1 MTSPGKQSIMQ
12 DKGRKRTEY
21 GLDNY
26 GIREASAVYWNL
38 NTPELYEEIARRNEG
53 IFSAHGALIVDT
65 GEHTGRAAKDKA
77 IVREPG
83 SEDKVFWGEVN
94 KEFTQAQFN
103 SLRDRMMAH
112 TKGRELFVQDTFA
125 GADPRYRLPV
135 RIITELA
142 WHSLFARTMFIND
155 ASDEHHQPEFTI
167 INLPSFKADPAR
179 DGTRSSTFIL
189 MDFSQRLVLIGGTSY
204 AGETKKSVFTIL
216 NYLLPQR
223 GVMSMHC
230 SANVGER
237 GDVAVFFGLS
247 GTGKTTLS
255 ADPERR
261 LIGDDEH
268 GWSDDGVFNFEG
280 GCYAKVI
287 KLSAEAEPDIYRTTR
302 MFGTV
307 LENVVYDMETRELDL
322 DDGTKTENT
331 RAAYPLESIPNI
343 VPEGYAGH
351 PQNIVMLTADAFG
364 VLPPIAK
371 LTPAE
376 AMYHFLSGYTAK
388 VAGTERGVKEPEATF
403 STCFGAPFMVLHPG
417 VYADL
422 LGKKMAE
429 HKSNCWLVNTGW
441 SGGAYGEG
449 QRMKIAY
456 TRAMI
461 RAILNGTL
469 ARVETQPDPIFN
481 LGIPVSCPDVPSE
494 VLTPR
499 NTWKDPQAYDEKAR
513 DLARRFNE
521 NFKKYAEGVSEGVR
535 RVAPVTD

>member
-1 MTSPGKQSIMQ
+1 MTSLRTQKITQ
-12 DKGRKRTEY
+12 DKGRKRTSYE
-21 GLDNY
+21 LDNY
-26 GIREASAVYWNL
+26 GIMEAANVYWNL

-53 IFSAHGALIVDT
+53 IFSAHGALIIDT

-77 IVREPG
+77 IVREPS

-94 KEFTQAQFN
+94 KEFSPEKFN
-103 SLRDRMMAH
+103 ALKERMMAH
-112 TKGRELFVQDTFA
+112 SKGRDLFVQDTFA
-125 GADPRYRLPV
+125 GADPRYRLDV
-135 RIITELA
+135 RIITEFA

-155 ASDEHHQPEFTI
+155 DEAEHNPEFTI
-167 INLPSFKADPAR
+167 INFPSFRAEPER
-179 DGTRSSTFIL
+179 DGTRSETFIL
-189 MDFSQRLVLIGGTSY
+189 MDFSQKLVLIGGTSY

-230 SANVGER
+230 SANVGDK

-255 ADPERR
+255 ADPERK

-307 LENVVYDMETRELDL
+307 LENVVYDPETRTLDL
-322 DDGTKTENT
+322 DDASKTENT

-343 VPEGYAGH
+343 MPEGYAGH
-351 PQNIVMLTADAFG
+351 PQNIIMLTADAFG
-364 VLPPIAK
+364 VLPPVSR
-371 LTPAE
+371 LTPE
-376 AMYHFLSGYTAK
+376 QAMYHFLSGYTAK
-388 VAGTERGVKEPEATF
+388 VAGTEKGVTEPTATF

-429 HKSNCWLVNTGW
+429 HKVNCWLVNTGW
-441 SGGAYGEG
+441 SGGPYGTG
-449 QRMKIAY
+449 QRMKIKY

-461 RAILNGTL
+461 RAILTGTL
-469 ARVETQPDPIFN
+469 ANVETQPDPVFGLN
-481 LGIPVSCPDVPSE
+481 IPTSCPDVPPE
-494 VLTPR
+494 VLIPR
-499 NTWKDPQAYDEKAR
+499 NTWADKAAYDEKAR

-521 NFKKYAEGVSEGVR
+521 NFKKYADGVSEGVR
-535 RVAPVTD
+535 KVAPTAE